1 MKKIFAAALALM
13 LILSVAGCSTAPSA
27 AEGDTAVVGNDEAVA
42 TVGDRKVTFGE
53 YKQLFDT
60 YAQYYA
66 MMGYDISAD
75 EEGTKQLQ
83 DGIIDALVANEIIAY
98 QAAQAGYD
106 QLSDEKLAEI
116 EKQAAENLDSIVE
129 EYRKQAESD
138 AEEDSSVNVEERLA
152 EYIADEAEAYT
163 GERMTAEE
171 YGKWILENSTESAIG
186 EAFKEAMLK
195 DVTVSDD
202 EIKSWY
208 DENLKTQQESYDKN
222 PENYKAD
229 KESEELYEGDPVL
242 YAPEG
247 YSRVLHILITPED
260 AIPDEYSEKLSE
272 MESLKSEYG
281 ELAFTVN
288 VEGGEGSG
296 RLSEIKTEYNKL
308 KAEADKIKDE
318 YFVSSLEKAK
328 EAYAKLQAGEEF
340 SKVAEEYSPDIEGN
354 KNGLLISVKYSGSYD
369 WSEEVKD
376 AFAKIKQGEYTE
388 PVKDDE
394 GVHILYYLSD
404 EPAGEVGLDSVK
416 DKIRE
421 ILLSDV
427 REDEWNQMLE
437 TWKNDES
444 VSLNEELVRSV
455 TYSSAT
461 AGQ

>member
-1 MKKIFAAALALM
+1 M
-13 LILSVAGCSTAPSA
+13 
-27 AEGDTAVVGNDEAVA
+27 
-42 TVGDRKVTFGE
+42 
-53 YKQLFDT
+53 
-60 YAQYYA
+60 
-66 MMGYDISAD
+66 
-75 EEGTKQLQ
+75 
-83 DGIIDALVANEIIAY
+83 
-98 QAAQAGYD
+98 
-106 QLSDEKLAEI
+106 
-116 EKQAAENLDSIVE
+116 
-129 EYRKQAESD
+129 
-138 AEEDSSVNVEERLA
+138 EERLA

-318 YFVSSLEKAK
+318 YFASSMEKAK

>member
-1 MKKIFAAALALM
+1 MKKIFAAALALV
-13 LILSVAGCSTAPSA
+13 LALSVIGCSVAPSA
-27 AEGDTAVVGNDEAVA
+27 GEGDTAVVDSDEAVA
-42 TVGDRKVTFGE
+42 TIGDRKVTFGE
-53 YKQLFDT
+53 YKQLFDA

-83 DGIIDALVANEIIAY
+83 DSIIDALVVNEIIAY
-98 QAAQAGYD
+98 QAAQSGYD
-106 QLSDEKLAEI
+106 KLSDEKLAEI
-116 EKQAAENLDSIVE
+116 EEQAAADLNSIVE

-138 AEEDSSVNVEERLA
+138 AEADSGIDVEERLA

-208 DENLKTQQESYDKN
+208 DENLKTQQEAYDKN
-222 PENYKAD
+222 PENYKED
-229 KESEELYEGDPVL
+229 KEAEELYGGDPVL
-242 YAPEG
+242 YVPEG

-260 AIPDEYSEKLSE
+260 AISDEYSEKFSE
-272 MESLKSEYG
+272 MEDLKSEYG

-288 VEGGEGSG
+288 VEGGEGAD

-308 KAEADKIKDE
+308 KTDADKIKDE
-318 YFVSSLEKAK
+318 YLAPSVEKAK

-340 SKVAEEYSPDIEGN
+340 SKVAEEYSPDTEGN
-354 KNGLLISVKYSGSYD
+354 ENGLLISVKHSGSYD
-369 WSEEVKD
+369 WSKEVKD

-416 DKIRE
+416 DKIKE
-421 ILLSDV
+421 ILLLDV
-427 REDEWNQMLE
+427 QEDEWNQMLE

-455 TYSSAT
+455 TYSPA
-461 AGQ
+461 AVG

>member
-1 MKKIFAAALALM
+1 MKKIFAAALALV
-13 LILSVAGCSTAPSA
+13 LALSVIGCSVAPSA
-27 AEGDTAVVGNDEAVA
+27 GEGDTAVVDSDEAVA
-42 TVGDRKVTFGE
+42 TIGDRKVTFGE
-53 YKQLFDT
+53 YKQLFDA

-83 DGIIDALVANEIIAY
+83 DGIIDALVVNEIIAY
-98 QAAQAGYD
+98 QAAQSGYD
-106 QLSDEKLAEI
+106 KLSDEKLAEI
-116 EKQAAENLDSIVE
+116 EEQAAADLNSIVE

-138 AEEDSSVNVEERLA
+138 AEADSGIDVEERLA

-208 DENLKTQQESYDKN
+208 DENLKTQQETYDNN

-229 KESEELYEGDPVL
+229 KEAEELYGGDPVL
-242 YAPEG
+242 YVPEG

-260 AIPDEYSEKLSE
+260 AISDEYSEKFSE
-272 MESLKSEYG
+272 MENLKSEYG

-288 VEGGEGSG
+288 VEGGEGAD

-308 KAEADKIKDE
+308 KAEADKLKDE
-318 YFVSSLEKAK
+318 HLAPSVEKAK

-340 SKVAEEYSPDIEGN
+340 
-354 KNGLLISVKYSGSYD
+354 
-369 WSEEVKD
+369 
-376 AFAKIKQGEYTE
+376 
-388 PVKDDE
+388 
-394 GVHILYYLSD
+394 
-404 EPAGEVGLDSVK
+404 
-416 DKIRE
+416 
-421 ILLSDV
+421 
-427 REDEWNQMLE
+427 
-437 TWKNDES
+437 
-444 VSLNEELVRSV
+444 
-455 TYSSAT
+455 
-461 AGQ
+461 

>member
-1 MKKIFAAALALM
+1 MKKIFAATLALV
-13 LILSVAGCSTAPSA
+13 LALSVIGCSVAPSA
-27 AEGDTAVVGNDEAVA
+27 GEGDTAVVDSDEAVA
-42 TVGDRKVTFGE
+42 TIGDRKVTFGE
-53 YKQLFDT
+53 YKQLFDA

-83 DGIIDALVANEIIAY
+83 DGIIDALVVNEIIAY
-98 QAAQAGYD
+98 QAAQSGYD
-106 QLSDEKLAEI
+106 KLSDEKLAEI
-116 EKQAAENLDSIVE
+116 EEQAAADLNSIVE

-138 AEEDSSVNVEERLA
+138 AEADSSIDVEERLA

-195 DVTVSDD
+195 DVTVSDE

-208 DENLKTQQESYDKN
+208 DENLKTQQETYDNN

-229 KESEELYEGDPVL
+229 KEAEELYGGDPVL
-242 YAPEG
+242 YVPEG

-260 AIPDEYSEKLSE
+260 AISDEYSEKFSE
-272 MESLKSEYG
+272 MEDLKSEYG

-288 VEGGEGSG
+288 VEGGEGAD

-308 KAEADKIKDE
+308 KADADKIKDE
-318 YFVSSLEKAK
+318 YLAPSVEKAK

-340 SKVAEEYSPDIEGN
+340 SKVAEEYSPDTEGN
-354 KNGLLISVKYSGSYD
+354 KNGLLISAKHSGSYD
-369 WSEEVKD
+369 WSKEVKN

-388 PVKDDE
+388 AVKDDE

-404 EPAGEVGLDSVK
+404 EPTGEVGLDSVK
-416 DKIRE
+416 DKIKE
-421 ILLSDV
+421 ILMIDV
-427 REDEWNQMLE
+427 QEDEWNQMLE

-455 TYSSAT
+455 TYSPA
-461 AGQ
+461 AVG